1 MPLPILVMS
10 LLRRLQILF
19 VLSLI
24 AGFGIGLHALT
35 VAIPSEQA
43 QASDEGARHI
53 FLTLSDGRETVS
65 PGDSLLYGITVR
77 SDSTRVELVDVTLT
91 LPPFANLVE
100 ASDGGRREGDTIVWR
115 NFPLDPVVARKLY
128 VDVSVDPYAPVGGAM
143 TAEAVCDSEHA
154 VDTTRLIGPRMVL
167 MPPDLFVR
175 VSDGK
180 DFAGPDEELRYVLT
194 VENRSDV
201 DRTFE
206 LRATLPSALVFL
218 AATGQFQEQNG
229 SLRWMDQLIRAGDV
243 RTYEVMAAVNHSAID
258 FANITF
264 KASVDGIPA
273 GDVTIVQRQPVI
285 EGFSITVSDAQ
296 EETTPASSV
305 TYQIRLRNE
314 DDILATGLTVSAA
327 IPTFTEFMEASN
339 GGVWTGN
346 NVRWENLT
354 VSPHGERVLTVVA
367 HVRTDAPEGA
377 SLRMTAETQGLV
389 AVDLTTIVAG
399 NPQNTISGRAPA
411 TLQKT
416 ADRSEV
422 RPGDTVT
429 YTVSLRNNTDRPFRS
444 VRVEDRLDTQY
455 LTILGAERGQ
465 MEGGRLVWVLPEL
478 APGQVWTVRYT
489 AEVSAATPSGISLD
503 NVVTASGEGMETLSL
518 TERVFTE
525 RLGVVSG
532 LPPTG
537 AAFDAIFL
545 ALTGLAGLG
554 QTFLLKRRVIA

>member
-1 MPLPILVMS
+1 MS
-10 LLRRLQILF
+10 LLRRSQILF

-24 AGFGIGLHALT
+24 VAFGIGLHALT

-43 QASDEGARHI
+43 QASDEDVRHI
-53 FLTLSDGRETVS
+53 FLTLSDGRETVE
-65 PGDSLLYGITVR
+65 PGDALLYGITVR
-77 SDSTRVELVDVTLT
+77 SDSRRVELVDVTLT

-115 NFPLDPVVARKLY
+115 NFPLDPVVSRKLY
-128 VDVSVDPYAPVGGAM
+128 VDVSVNPYAPVGGSM
-143 TAEAVCDSEHA
+143 TAEAVSGGEHA
-154 VDTTRLIGPRMVL
+154 VDTTRIVGPRMIL
-167 MPPDLFVR
+167 TPPDLFVH

-180 DFAGPDEELRYVLT
+180 DFAGPDEELRYVVT
-194 VENRSDV
+194 VESRSDV

-218 AATGQFQEQNG
+218 AATGQYQEQNG
-229 SLRWMDQLIRAGDV
+229 SLRWMDQLIRAGDI
-243 RTYEVMAAVNHSAID
+243 RSYEVMAAVNHSAID

-273 GDVTIVQRQPVI
+273 SDVTIVQRRPVI
-285 EGFSITVSDAQ
+285 EGFSITVSDGQ
-296 EETTPASSV
+296 EQTTPASSV
-305 TYQIRLRNE
+305 TYQIHLRNE
-314 DDILATGLTVSAA
+314 DDILATGLAVSAA
-327 IPTFTEFMEASN
+327 LPTYTEFMEASN

-354 VSPHGERVLTVVA
+354 LSPHGERVLTVVA
-367 HVRTDAPEGA
+367 HVRTDARAGE

-389 AVDLTTIVAG
+389 AVDLTTVVAG
-399 NPQNTISGRAPA
+399 NPQRISGLAPA
-411 TLQKT
+411 TLSKT

-429 YTVSLRNNTDRPFRS
+429 YTVSLRNNTDHPFRS

-465 MEGGRLVWVLPEL
+465 MQGDRLVWILPEL

-489 AEVSAATPSGISLD
+489 AEVSASTPSGISLD

-518 TERVFTE
+518 TERVLTA

-537 AAFDAIFL
+537 AAFDALFL
-545 ALTGLAGLG
+545 ALTGVLGLG
-554 QTFLLKRRVIA
+554 QTFLLKRRVVIA